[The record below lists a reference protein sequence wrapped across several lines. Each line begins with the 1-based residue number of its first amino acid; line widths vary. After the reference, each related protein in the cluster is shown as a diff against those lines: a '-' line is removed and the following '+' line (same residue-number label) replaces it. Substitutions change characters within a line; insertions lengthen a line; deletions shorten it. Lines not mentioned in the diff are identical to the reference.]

1 MNDDESEASTDALI
15 DEDTLHV
22 LSFSVSGTDDT
33 TPLHFISEKMLNTV
47 RRFSESA
54 RRNALMTI
62 ALCDRMDQLMAVQP
76 EETPVDEKAW
86 QAGEQDGGGEWG
98 AT

>member
-1 MNDDESEASTDALI
+1 MNDDESEASTEALI

-22 LSFSVSGTDDT
+22 LSFVVGGATDS
-33 TPLHFISEKMLNTV
+33 TPLHYISEKMLGTV

-76 EETPVDEKAW
+76 DETPIEEKAR
-86 QAGEQDGGGEWG
+86 
-98 AT
+98 